1 MTHDNIVTH
10 AVRGNF
16 FDIRSAVSRA
26 QDIDAQVRYI
36 ENGLMLLCGGH
47 ILWLGSWLDGEK
59 VLAQSARSDALEI
72 DDFRDKLIVPGFIDT
87 HIHYPQTEMIGAY
100 GEQLLEW
107 LASYTFPTEQQYH
120 CEKHA
125 SRMSRFFIDQLLS
138 NGTTTALVFGT
149 VHPQS
154 VDALFKVA
162 SDINMRLIAGK
173 VMMDQNAPA
182 ALLETPDQS
191 EHETRGLIAR
201 WHNRQRLSYAL
212 TPRFAPTCSPHLLEK
227 VRLLRQE
234 FPDLY
239 VHTHLSEN
247 ADEISWVKALYP
259 DHQHYLDVYHQHGLT
274 GQRSIFAHCLHL
286 EESEWDCLHD
296 TDSSIAF
303 CPTSN
308 LFLGSGLFNL
318 QKSWERQIRIGM
330 GTDVGAGTTFNMLE
344 TLAEAYKVGQLQRYR
359 LSAFEAFYHATLGG
373 ARALHLDDKIG
384 NFNPGKEA
392 DFVVLEPGVSALQKL
407 RAGNSKTLAEKLFVL
422 MTLGDDRNVFSTFVD
437 GEPVYQRDT
446 QEVV

>member
-1 MTHDNIVTH
+1 MTQGNIVTR
-10 AVRGNF
+10 AIRGNF
-16 FDIRSAVSRA
+16 FDIINAVT
-26 QDIDAQVRYI
+26 QPQEIDAQVRYI
-36 ENGLMLLCGGH
+36 EDGLMLLCGGH
-47 ILWLGSWLDGEK
+47 ILWLGSWLEGER
-59 VLAQSARSDALEI
+59 VLAHSARADALQI
-72 DDFRDKLIVPGFIDT
+72 DDFRDKLIVPGFVDT

-107 LASYTFPTEQQYH
+107 LTRYTFPTEQQYH
-120 CEKHA
+120 CADYSK
-125 SRMSRFFIDQLLS
+125 RMSKFFIDQLLL

-154 VDALFKVA
+154 VDALFSEA
-162 SDINMRLIAGK
+162 SDINMRLVAGK
-173 VMMDQNAPA
+173 VMMDKNAPD
-182 ALLETPDQS
+182 ALLETPEQS
-191 EHETRGLIAR
+191 EADTRRLIQR
-201 WHNRQRLSYAL
+201 WHNRQRLTYAL
-212 TPRFAPTCSPHLLEK
+212 TPRFAPTSSAELLQK

-234 FPDLY
+234 FPDVYL
-239 VHTHLSEN
+239 HTHLSEN
-247 ADEISWVKALYP
+247 VAELSWVKEMHPEHA
-259 DHQHYLDVYHQHGLT
+259 HYLDVYHQYGLT
-274 GQRSIFAHCLHL
+274 GTRCVFAHCLHL
-286 EESEWDCLHD
+286 DESEWDCLHD

-308 LFLGSGLFNL
+308 LFLGSGLFNI
-318 QKSWERQIRIGM
+318 QKSWAKQVRIGM

-384 NFNPGKEA
+384 NFDLGKEA

-407 RAGNSKTLAEKLFVL
+407 RAGNSQTLAEKLFVL

-437 GEPVYQRDT
+437 GEQVYQRDA
-446 QEVV
+446 QEVA